1 MNVMQ
6 DFGGSR
12 YQGVK
17 KVRQMSLVSWRPEI
31 PSLILGL
38 TIGVCA
44 GIATSNFIIA
54 QGGDENPAETQ
65 QMEEVIQHES
75 VKFEFYDVLKNR

>member
-44 GIATSNFIIA
+44 GIVTSNLIIA
-54 QGGDENPAETQ
+54 QGGDENPAETK